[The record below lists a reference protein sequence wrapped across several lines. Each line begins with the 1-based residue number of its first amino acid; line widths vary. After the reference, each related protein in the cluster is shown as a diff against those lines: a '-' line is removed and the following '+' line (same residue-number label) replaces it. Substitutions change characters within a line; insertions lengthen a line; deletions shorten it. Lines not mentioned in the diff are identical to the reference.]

1 MKEMAVYFAL
11 LVGSCLISFFTTAGL
26 LWLIMTGLTYFG
38 VPLPIEWS
46 WGFSAISWLI
56 VHSIRLLFK

>member
-1 MKEMAVYFAL
+1 MKTVAFYFTL
-11 LVGSCLISFFTTAGL
+11 IVGSCLISFLTTAGL

-46 WGFSAISWLI
+46 WGLSALSWLI
-56 VHSIRLLFK
+56 VCFIRTLFK

>member
-1 MKEMAVYFAL
+1 MKKVAVYFAL

-26 LWLIMTGLTYFG
+26 LWLIMTGLTHFG

-56 VHSIRLLFK
+56 IYFINILFK